1 MLTIARF
8 VRGSFAL
15 AAVAF
20 VVVAGTSSVAEAH
33 GYHHGWR
40 DFHEGGGC
48 NQYGCWNSPWGSCN
62 QYGCRDVGG
71 CNQYGCWDTPRGG
84 CNQYGCWR

>member
-1 MLTIARF
+1 MKTIQC
-8 VRGSFAL
+8 AL
-15 AAVAF
+15 ASLTLAFAVL
-20 VVVAGTSSVAEAH
+20 AGASGAASAASMPEAPVSVGDQE
-33 GYHHGWR
+33 
-40 DFHEGGGC
+40 DCGGGC
-48 NQYGCWNSPWGSCN
+48 NQYGCWNTPYGSCN